1 MQIKLLKD
9 IVSSIVG
16 QNSAKIVDLLY
27 EKKNVNEFLIAK
39 KLKLTINQTRN
50 ILYRLADEGLVG
62 FVRKKDSKK
71 GGWYTYFWTLN
82 TGKSL
87 IKFRQ
92 RLERDIENLKKQI
105 NTKRTATFFYCPNC
119 NIEYTEESA
128 LINEYTCPEC
138 GEILQLKDN
147 AIEIANLEKEVEK
160 YEEMLREVN
169 EEIGT
174 IEKKEVKLK
183 ERRIKAEAKRKS
195 LERKKKKQEREA
207 AKKRTKKKISKKKKM
222 SVKKKNTRRKSK
234 R

>member
-9 IVSSIVG
+9 IVASIVG

-50 ILYRLADEGLVG
+50 VLYRLADEGLVG

-87 IKFRQ
+87 AKFRQ
-92 RLERDIENLKKQI
+92 RLEKDIENLKQQI

-128 LINEYTCPEC
+128 LVNEYTCPEC
-138 GEILQLKDN
+138 GGILQLKDN
-147 AIEIANLEKEVEK
+147 TIEIANLEKEVER
-160 YEEMLREVN
+160 YGELLREVN
-169 EEIGT
+169 EEIGS
-174 IEKKEVKLK
+174 IEKREGKLK

-195 LERKKKKQEREA
+195 LERKKKKREREA
-207 AKKRTKKKISKKKKM
+207 VKKKLMKKHSPKKRKSFIKKKK
-222 SVKKKNTRRKSK
+222 SRRK